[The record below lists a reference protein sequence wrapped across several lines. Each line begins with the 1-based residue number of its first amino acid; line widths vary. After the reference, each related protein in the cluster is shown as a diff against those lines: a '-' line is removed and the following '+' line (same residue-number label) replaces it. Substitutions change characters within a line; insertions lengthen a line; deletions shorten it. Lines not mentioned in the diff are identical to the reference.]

1 MNPNYLWSITVK
13 HPCWANCRRV
23 LIHTV
28 LLLPLHSATAY
39 AFEFSQGELTGNFDT
54 TVSIGAAWRVEQR
67 DPSLIGIANG
77 GTARSVN
84 EDNGNLNYDKNDLYA
99 APIKA
104 THELELKYRN
114 YGAFFRATYFWDAI
128 NHDKDALGSTARSR
142 VGRDFEFLDAYVHGK
157 FPVGGKNLN
166 LRLGNQVVS
175 WGESTFI
182 PNGINVIN
190 PVNLSRLR
198 TPGAEL
204 REALLPQPMLWA
216 SQELSDTVSV
226 EAFYQFKWKKTRIDP
241 RGTYFSSNDFLSD
254 DGDRVYIGFGRRK
267 DERLPLTSPATDR
280 AASVWAPRNPDV
292 TPDNHGQYGIA
303 TRLFLPQLNDSEI
316 GLFYINYHSR
326 IPYVSGIR
334 GTVTSSLTGT
344 PTGNAV
350 GHTGTARYFA
360 EYPENIR
367 LWGLSFN
374 TSAPGGIALQGEYS
388 YRPNLPL
395 QLSAPELLLAALNV
409 PNTIGTYTNGETIT
423 GYRRVKAHQV
433 QVTATKAF
441 GPTFGADDWVAVAEI
456 GYNHLD
462 LPAGARFNGPGVFLP
477 SLQAA
482 ANAASFGSIQ
492 TDGFA
497 TRNSWGY
504 RLLTRM
510 DFTNLIPSVTVSP
523 RVAFAH
529 DVKGTGP
536 NFNEGVKAVTLGL
549 GFNFKQNWQLDVAYT
564 SFFGGRTYS
573 GTDNPALSTLN
584 NPYPVGQP
592 AGYASSANPLKD
604 RDFIAASLT
613 YSF

>member
-1 MNPNYLWSITVK
+1 MKQTLCAGYDGVRLRYGRIGLL
-13 HPCWANCRRV
+13 V
-23 LIHTV
+23 LIAWA
-28 LLLPLHSATAY
+28 PPAA
-39 AFEFSQGELTGNFDT
+39 AFEFHKGELAGSFDT
-54 TVSIGAAWRVEQR
+54 TLSLGAAWRIQKR

-84 EDNGNLNYDKNDLYA
+84 EDNGDLNYENNDLYA

-128 NHDKDALGSTARSR
+128 NHNKAELGSTGQTR

-204 REALLPQPMLWA
+204 REAFLPQPMLWA

-226 EAFYQFKWKKTRIDP
+226 EGFYQFKWKKTRIDP

-254 DGDRVYIGFGRRK
+254 DADRVYVGFGRRN
-267 DERLPLTSPATDR
+267 DERLPLTSPPNPT
-280 AASVWAPRNPDV
+280 AALWAPRNPDQ
-292 TPDNHGQYGIA
+292 TPSNSGQYGLAARI
-303 TRLFLPQLNDSEI
+303 FLPKLNDSEI
-316 GLFYINYHSR
+316 GLFHINYHSR
-326 IPYVSGIR
+326 IPYASGVR
-334 GTVTSSLTGT
+334 GTASSAR
-344 PTGNAV
+344 GN
-350 GHTGTARYFA
+350 GTARYFA
-360 EYPENIR
+360 EYPEDIR
-367 LWGLSFN
+367 LWGVSFN
-374 TSAPGGIALQGEYS
+374 TSAPGGVALQGEYS

-395 QLSAPELLLAALNV
+395 QLSAPELLLAALNF
-409 PNTIGTYTNGETIT
+409 PNVIGTFTPGQTIT
-423 GYRRVKAHQV
+423 GYRRVKAQQV
-433 QVTATKAF
+433 QLTATKAF
-441 GPTFGADDWVAVAEI
+441 GPTLGADDWVAVGEV

-462 LPAGARFNGPGVFLP
+462 LPDGLRFNGPGVFLP
-477 SLQAA
+477 SLQTA
-482 ANAASFGSIQ
+482 ANAASLGAVQ

-510 DFTNLIPSVTVSP
+510 DFNNWISAVTVSP
-523 RVAFAH
+523 RIAFSH

-536 NFNEGVKAVTLGL
+536 NFNEGVKAVTLGV
-549 GFNFKQNWQLDVAYT
+549 GFNFRQSWQADLAYT

-573 GTDNPALSTLN
+573 GTDPLAN
-584 NPYPVGQP
+584 NAGQP
-592 AGYASSANPLKD
+592 RTYASSANPLKD

>member
-1 MNPNYLWSITVK
+1 MKQILCAGYGGARLKYRQIG
-13 HPCWANCRRV
+13 V
-23 LIHTV
+23 LV
-28 LLLPLHSATAY
+28 LAVWGTPAE
-39 AFEFSQGELTGNFDT
+39 AFEFHNGELTGSFDT
-54 TVSIGAAWRVEQR
+54 TLSIGAAWRVQKR
-67 DPSLIGIANG
+67 DPALVGIANG

-84 EDNGNLNYDKNDLYA
+84 EDNGDLNYDNHDLYA

-128 NHDKDALGSTARSR
+128 NHNKDELGSTGQTR
-142 VGRDFEFLDAYVHGK
+142 VGSDFEFLDAYVYGK

-166 LRLGNQVVS
+166 LRLGNQVLS

-190 PVNLSRLR
+190 PVNLSKLR

-204 REALLPQPMLWA
+204 REGFLPTPMVWA

-226 EAFYQFKWKKTRIDP
+226 EGFYQFKWKKTRIDP

-254 DGDRVYIGFGRRK
+254 DADRVYVGFGRRK
-267 DERLPLTSPATDR
+267 DEQLPLTSPLSDP
-280 AASVWAPRNPDV
+280 AASVWAPRSADK
-292 TPDNHGQYGIA
+292 TPENSGQFGLS
-303 TRLFLPQLNDSEI
+303 TRIFLPKLNDTEI
-316 GLFYINYHSR
+316 GLFHINYHSR
-326 IPYVSGIR
+326 IPYASGVR
-334 GTVTSSLTGT
+334 GTTSNSL
-344 PTGNAV
+344 A
-350 GHTGTARYFA
+350 TGTARYFA

-367 LWGLSFN
+367 LWGASFN

-395 QLSAPELLLAALNV
+395 QLSAPELLLAALGL
-409 PNTIGTYTNGETIT
+409 PNTIGTYTTGQTIT

-433 QVTATKAF
+433 QFTATKAF
-441 GPTFGADDWVAVAEI
+441 GPTLGADDWVAVGEV
-456 GYNHLD
+456 GYNRLD
-462 LPAGARFNGPGVFLP
+462 LPAGQRFNGPGVFLP
-477 SLQAA
+477 SLQTA
-482 ANAASFGSIQ
+482 ANLASFGAVQ

-497 TRNSWGY
+497 TPNSWGY

-510 DFTNLIPSVTVSP
+510 DFNNWIRAVTVSP
-523 RVAFAH
+523 RIAFAH

-536 NFNEGVKAVTLGL
+536 NFNEGVKAVTLGV
-549 GFNFKQNWQLDVAYT
+549 GFNFKQSWQADLAYT

-573 GTDNPALSTLN
+573 GTDPLANTA
-584 NPYPVGQP
+584 GQP
-592 AGYASSANPLKD
+592 RTYASSANPLKD

>member
-1 MNPNYLWSITVK
+1 MKQTIFRSTGGATFKYGPL
-13 HPCWANCRRV
+13 V
-23 LIHTV
+23 LV
-28 LLLPLHSATAY
+28 LGMAGTPPVA
-39 AFEFSQGELTGNFDT
+39 AFEFSKGELTGSFDT
-54 TVSIGAAWRVEQR
+54 TLTAGAAWRIQKR
-67 DPSLIGIANG
+67 DPSLVGIANG
-77 GTARSVN
+77 GTSRSVN
-84 EDNGNLNYDKNDLYA
+84 EDNGDLNYDNNDLYA

-114 YGAFFRATYFWDAI
+114 LGGFFRATYFWDAI
-128 NHDKDALGSTARSR
+128 NHNKAELGTTGQSR
-142 VGRDFEFLDAYVHGK
+142 VGRDFEFLDAYVYGK
-157 FPVGGKNLN
+157 FPVGGKSLN

-182 PNGINVIN
+182 PNGINIIN
-190 PVNLSRLR
+190 PVNVSRLR

-204 REALLPQPMLWA
+204 REALLPTPMIWA

-226 EAFYQFKWKKTRIDP
+226 EGFYQFKWKETRIDP
-241 RGTYFSSNDFLSD
+241 RGTYFSNNDFLSE
-254 DGDRVYIGFGRRK
+254 DGDRVFIGFGRRK
-267 DERLPLTSPATDR
+267 DERSPLTSPLADP

-292 TPDNHGQYGIA
+292 TPSDSGQYGIA
-303 TRLFLPQLNDSEI
+303 TRLFLPKFNDSEI

-326 IPYVSGIR
+326 IPYVSGTR

-344 PTGNAV
+344 PTGTAI

-374 TSAPGGIALQGEYS
+374 TSAPGGVALQGEYS

-395 QLSAPELLLAALNV
+395 QLSAPELLLAALGAPNV
-409 PNTIGTYTNGETIT
+409 IGTFTPGQTIT

-433 QVTATKAF
+433 QLTATKAF
-441 GPTFGADDWVAVAEI
+441 GPTLGADDLVAVGEI
-456 GYNHLD
+456 GYNYLD
-462 LPAGARFNGPGVFLP
+462 LPAGLRFNGPGVFLP
-477 SLQAA
+477 SLQSA
-482 ANAASFGSIQ
+482 ANATSFGSIQ

-497 TRNSWGY
+497 TRTSWGY

-523 RVAFAH
+523 RIAFSH

-536 NFNEGVKAVTLGL
+536 NFNQGVKAITLGV
-549 GFNFKQNWQLDVAYT
+549 GFNFKHSWQADIAYT

-573 GTDNPALSTLN
+573 GTDNPALATPT
-584 NPYPVGQP
+584 NPYPASQP
-592 AGYASSANPLKD
+592 TGYASSANPLKD

>member
-1 MNPNYLWSITVK
+1 MKQKIYRDSDGV
-13 HPCWANCRRV
+13 RRKYGP
-23 LIHTV
+23 LV
-28 LLLPLHSATAY
+28 LLISMTWSLPAY
-39 AFEFSQGELTGNFDT
+39 AFEFTRGELTGSFDT
-54 TVSIGAAWRVEQR
+54 TLSAGAAWRIQQR

-77 GTARSVN
+77 GTSRSVN
-84 EDNGNLNYDKNDLYA
+84 EDNGDLNYENNDLYA

-114 YGAFFRATYFWDAI
+114 MGGFFRATYFWDAI
-128 NHDKDALGSTARSR
+128 NHNKAELGSTGQSR
-142 VGRDFEFLDAYVHGK
+142 VGRDFEFLDAYVYGK
-157 FPVGGKNLN
+157 FPVGGKSLN

-182 PNGINVIN
+182 PNGINIIN

-204 REALLPQPMLWA
+204 REALLPTPMIWA

-226 EAFYQFKWKKTRIDP
+226 EGFYQFKWKKTRIDP
-241 RGTYFSSNDFLSD
+241 LGTYFSSNDFLSD
-254 DGDRVYIGFGRRK
+254 DADRVFAGFGRRK
-267 DERLPLTSPATDR
+267 DERSPLTSPLTDP
-280 AASVWAPRNPDV
+280 AAAVWAPRISDI
-292 TPDNHGQYGIA
+292 TPKNSGQYGLAARI
-303 TRLFLPQLNDSEI
+303 FLPKINDSEI

-326 IPYVSGIR
+326 IPYATAIR

-344 PTGNAV
+344 PTGTAI

-367 LWGLSFN
+367 LWGVSFN

-395 QLSAPELLLAALNV
+395 QLSAPELLLAALGLPNV
-409 PNTIGTYTNGETIT
+409 IGTFTPGQTIT

-433 QVTATKAF
+433 QITATKAF
-441 GPTFGADDWVAVAEI
+441 GPTLGADDWVAVGEI
-456 GYNHLD
+456 GYNYLD
-462 LPAGARFNGPGVFLP
+462 LPAGLRFNGPGVFLP
-477 SLQAA
+477 SLQTA
-482 ANAASFGSIQ
+482 ANLSSFGSVQ

-497 TRNSWGY
+497 TRSSWGY
-504 RLLTRM
+504 RVLTRM
-510 DFTNLIPSVTVSP
+510 DFNNWIDSVTVSP
-523 RVAFAH
+523 RIAFAH

-536 NFNEGVKAVTLGL
+536 NFNESVKSITLGM
-549 GFNFKQNWQLDVAYT
+549 GFSFKQNWQADISYT
-564 SFFGGRTYS
+564 SFFGGRTYA
-573 GTDNPALSTLN
+573 GTDPIANTA
-584 NPYPVGQP
+584 GQP
-592 AGYASSANPLKD
+592 RSYASSANPLKD

>member
-1 MNPNYLWSITVK
+1 MKQTIFRNTDGVPFKYGSV
-13 HPCWANCRRV
+13 
-23 LIHTV
+23 V
-28 LLLPLHSATAY
+28 LLMGMIWAPPAV
-39 AFEFSQGELTGNFDT
+39 AFEFSKGELTGSFDT
-54 TVSIGAAWRVEQR
+54 TLSVGAAWRIQKR

-77 GTARSVN
+77 GTSRSVN
-84 EDNGNLNYDKNDLYA
+84 EDNGDLNYENNDLYA

-114 YGAFFRATYFWDAI
+114 MGGFFRATYFWDAI
-128 NHDKDALGSTARSR
+128 NHNKAELGTTGQSR
-142 VGRDFEFLDAYVHGK
+142 VGRDFEFLDAYVYGK
-157 FPVGGKNLN
+157 FPVGGKTLN

-204 REALLPQPMLWA
+204 REAFLPQPMLWA

-226 EAFYQFKWKKTRIDP
+226 EGFYQFKWKKTRIDP

-267 DERLPLTSPATDR
+267 DERSPLTSPLADP
-280 AASVWAPRNPDV
+280 AAAVWAPRNPDV
-292 TPDNHGQYGIA
+292 TPSDSGQYGIA
-303 TRLFLPQLNDSEI
+303 TRLFLPKFNDSEI

-326 IPYVSGIR
+326 IPYVSGTR
-334 GTVTSSLTGT
+334 GTTSSAL
-344 PTGNAV
+344 A
-350 GHTGTARYFA
+350 TGTARYFA

-374 TSAPGGIALQGEYS
+374 TSAPGGVALQGEYS

-395 QLSAPELLLAALNV
+395 QLSAPELLLAALGLPNV
-409 PNTIGTYTNGETIT
+409 IGTFTPGQTVI

-433 QVTATKAF
+433 QLTATKAF
-441 GPTFGADDWVAVAEI
+441 GPTLGADDWVAVGEI
-456 GYNHLD
+456 GYNYLD
-462 LPAGARFNGPGVFLP
+462 LPAGLRFNGPGVFLP
-477 SLQAA
+477 SLQTS
-482 ANAASFGSIQ
+482 ANLASFGAVQ

-497 TRNSWGY
+497 TRSSWGY

-510 DFTNLIPSVTVSP
+510 DFNNWINSVTVSP
-523 RVAFAH
+523 RIAFAH

-536 NFNEGVKAVTLGL
+536 NFNESVKSITLGM
-549 GFNFKQNWQLDVAYT
+549 GFNFKQSWQADISYT
-564 SFFGGRTYS
+564 SFFGGRTYA
-573 GTDNPALSTLN
+573 GTDPIANTA
-584 NPYPVGQP
+584 GQP
-592 AGYASSANPLKD
+592 RSYASSANPLKD